1 MDKEAVLLVRDK
13 AYRFIQ
19 ADKEGLW
26 KLWHEAKT
34 EHDRELIMTHV
45 IFEQTW
51 EKAYDEGHAQ
61 GVHDGSFW
69 EERF

>member
-1 MDKEAVLLVRDK
+1 MDREAVLLVRDK

-34 EHDRELIMTHV
+34 EHDRELIMTHAV
-45 IFEQTW
+45 FCQSFDRGYHDGW
-51 EKAYDEGHAQ
+51 NDGHAYAKD
-61 GVHDGSFW
+61 V
-69 EERF
+69 E